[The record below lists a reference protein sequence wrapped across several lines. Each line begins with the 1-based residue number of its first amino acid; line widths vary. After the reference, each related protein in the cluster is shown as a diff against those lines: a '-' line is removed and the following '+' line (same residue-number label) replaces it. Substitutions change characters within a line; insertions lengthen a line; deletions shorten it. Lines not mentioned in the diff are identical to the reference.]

1 MLLHRYL
8 GTLFVLISLPLAAA
22 ISIGQQFNLKP
33 GVSAS
38 SGSPT
43 RQPLRH
49 IPDPLP
55 SGCFLTCHTMAT
67 NSVLLPGR
75 DINFVTAIGKN
86 CAFDVGSRSR
96 LMASSKQSQEWAVMV
111 SACLPYTC
119 VSAPDLGYAIEYGHS
134 FCARAGY
141 HKVNLTLPQWFLDS
155 EGGAWY
161 K

>member
-1 MLLHRYL
+1 
-8 GTLFVLISLPLAAA
+8 
-22 ISIGQQFNLKP
+22 
-33 GVSAS
+33 
-38 SGSPT
+38 
-43 RQPLRH
+43 
-49 IPDPLP
+49 
-55 SGCFLTCHTMAT
+55 
-67 NSVLLPGR
+67 
-75 DINFVTAIGKN
+75 
-86 CAFDVGSRSR
+86 
-96 LMASSKQSQEWAVMV
+96 MV